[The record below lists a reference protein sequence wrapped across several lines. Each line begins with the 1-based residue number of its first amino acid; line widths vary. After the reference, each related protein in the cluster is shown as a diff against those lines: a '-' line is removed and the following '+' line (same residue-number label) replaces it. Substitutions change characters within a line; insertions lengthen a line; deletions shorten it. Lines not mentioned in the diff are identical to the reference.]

1 MRSSSSI
8 SVRQLAKSAAKGG
21 VGQCIRTTLPYIR
34 SDVPV
39 LIVFKALGFVVRA
52 CLVPAKSRDA
62 VPALEEPQHSTE
74 KCTDHKGVSCAKIC
88 APKPCAGGQEA
99 LAHIVHNL
107 EVGEGIH
114 VPGFLLLHQT
124 HSLPVLLSAQA
135 DKEALAHIV
144 YNLEGGEA
152 GEVDAQ
158 MVEALRPSIEEAEP
172 IETQEM
178 ALDYIG
184 KRGAQV
190 GRPVVLS
197 ESYFNLG
204 TEKEEGCGDGARL
217 HQQARRPGGEPVC
230 FVLWLWL

>member
-39 LIVFKALGFVVRA
+39 LIVFKALGFVVSAKWKPSQHDIIQQTGRSVRRFGHA
-52 CLVPAKSRDA
+52 AKTECLSGSDLHHIAPEVAHAYTNLTSRRRK
-62 VPALEEPQHSTE
+62 ALLHGLHGRRTVIKKVQSS
-74 KCTDHKGVSCAKIC
+74 GVQRL
-88 APKPCAGGQEA
+88 AGGDMPSVRA
-99 LAHIVHNL
+99 VR
-107 EVGEGIH
+107 
-114 VPGFLLLHQT
+114 
-124 HSLPVLLSAQA
+124 QA

-172 IETQEM
+172 IGTQEM

-190 GRPVVLS
+190 PTS
-197 ESYFNLG
+197 CS
-204 TEKEEGCGDGARL
+204 RL
-217 HQQARRPGGEPVC
+217 HRVYMHSIIYLLGA
-230 FVLWLWL
+230 